1 MNKKKASPIIV
12 GILFAVAAVMIVT
25 GTIGGVK
32 AAPLITNTQDY
43 TAEMELTSIGIQI
56 TENTTPV
63 PDGQDLMAWLTKPEF
78 KIGKTY
84 EEKLAVTNTGTINE
98 YVRVSVYKYWTDKD
112 GKDVT
117 LDPGLIIL
125 NFVEGDWTINKDES
139 TEERT
144 VLYYKEPI
152 APGDD
157 STVFM
162 DSVTI
167 DGKVARA
174 ISADKTLDYDG
185 VTFHIQVVAD
195 GVQDHNG
202 DAAMTS
208 AWGHTN

>member
-1 MNKKKASPIIV
+1 M
-12 GILFAVAAVMIVT
+12 
-25 GTIGGVK
+25 
-32 AAPLITNTQDY
+32 
-43 TAEMELTSIGIQI
+43 
-56 TENTTPV
+56 
-63 PDGQDLMAWLTKPEF
+63 
-78 KIGKTY
+78 
-84 EEKLAVTNTGTINE
+84 
-98 YVRVSVYKYWTDKD
+98 
-112 GKDVT
+112 
-117 LDPGLIIL
+117 
-125 NFVEGDWTINKDES
+125 EGDWTINKDES

>member
-32 AAPLITNTQDY
+32 AAPLITNNQDY
-43 TAEMELTSIGIQI
+43 LAEMELTSIGIQI
-56 TENTTPV
+56 TEKGEIL

-84 EEKLAVTNTGTINE
+84 DEPLAVTNTGTIDE

-117 LDPGLIIL
+117 LDPGLITL
-125 NFVEGDWTINKDES
+125 HFVEGDWTINEEES

-152 APGDD
+152 KPGED

-162 DSVTI
+162 DTVTI